1 MKFMIMDRYDA
12 RDFCKEEHS
21 FRTCIISIST
31 VGGKANYLPKTSV
44 NRIVAVLPLWF
55 DDELCGD
62 NAFDQDMAA
71 QILRFVDLWKSHVDC
86 ILVHCDAGIS
96 RSAAV
101 CAALKRYLGEDD
113 WDIFRNPQYDP
124 NALVYHTMMEQIDAS
139 YIPCSDEN
147 KFALLGNK

>member
-1 MKFMIMDRYDA
+1 MIMDRYDA
-12 RDFCKEEHS
+12 RDFCKEEHT

-44 NRIVAVLPLWF
+44 NRILAVLPLWF
-55 DDELCGD
+55 DDELCGA
-62 NAFDQDMAA
+62 NSFDKDIAA
-71 QILRFVDLWKSHVDC
+71 QILRFIDIWKSHVDC

-113 WDIFRNPQYDP
+113 WDIFRDPRYDP

-147 KFALLGNK
+147 KFALLDNK

>member
-12 RDFCKEEHS
+12 RDFCKEEHT

-44 NRIVAVLPLWF
+44 NRILAVLPLWF
-55 DDELCGD
+55 DDELCGA
-62 NAFDQDMAA
+62 NSFDKDIAA
-71 QILRFVDLWKSHVDC
+71 QILRFIDIWKSHVDC

-113 WDIFRNPQYDP
+113 WDIFRDPRYDP

-147 KFALLGNK
+147 KFALLDNK